1 MRVAVVS
8 DIHGNRQAFEA
19 VLDDVEVVTD
29 SPFFTCAAQPA
40 EALGRTAVE
49 RLIGR
54 LRGDESPLRETVL
67 QSELRIRRSCGC
79 S

>member
-1 MRVAVVS
+1 MRTRLAALRVPEDLAVVT
-8 DIHGNRQAFEA
+8 F
-19 VLDDVEVVTD
+19 DDVEVVTD

-49 RLIGR
+49 CLIAR
-54 LRGDESPLRETVL
+54 LRGDESPLCETVL
-67 QSELRIRRSCGC
+67 RSELRIRRSCGC